1 MTGFSDRLA
10 NLSPSKRALLQRIS
24 ARSRET
30 NSEPEPIARRAITA
44 TTPPLSFSQQRLWF
58 LDQLEG
64 PSATYNMPVA
74 IRLDGPLNRQAL
86 EKVFTEIVNR
96 HETLRSNF
104 LSHKGQALQVIH
116 PSANVYTTLI
126 DLSQIE
132 MHEQD
137 LKVMTLA
144 IQEAHTP
151 FILSSDQLLRTAL
164 IKLNDQ
170 HHVLLLTIHHIVSD
184 GWSIGNVLLKEIT
197 TLYVDFCEGRAPS
210 LPPLPIQYGDFTLW
224 QRDWLSGARLD
235 TQIEYWKAQLKEIP
249 ALLEL
254 PTDHPRPTVQSFTGD
269 TYHFSI
275 DTTLLGSL
283 KALGQVAG
291 TTLFMTLLAS
301 FSALL
306 ARYSNQTDIVVG
318 SPIASRS
325 RPELEPLV
333 GFFANTL
340 VFRSLFNGEITG
352 IDLLKQV
359 RQTCLA
365 AYQHQDMPFDRL
377 VEALQPERNASFSPL
392 FQVMF
397 VLQSQNQ
404 ERAGFKAGD
413 LLLTSLPIN
422 TGTSMFDLTLKLE
435 EQGGELLG
443 ELEYSTA
450 LFEPDTIKRFV
461 QHYLQLLSDLV
472 KQPEQRVSQ
481 LALMLDSERHTILQ
495 EWNAT
500 ACELTADQNIC
511 TLFEQRVL
519 RQPEHLALRFGSEA
533 LTYAELDRRTNQLAR
548 YLMSLGVGPE
558 QIVAL
563 ALPRSL
569 EMVIVLLAVCKSGAA
584 YLPLDLDYPS
594 TRLAFMLK
602 DSRARLLITQT
613 QSSDGA
619 PQGIQWSDTETPVLD
634 LSTKDLQARLERFAG
649 ATLTQTERSGLLA
662 PDTLA
667 YLIYTSG
674 STGAPKGAGNTHS
687 GLLNRLD
694 WMQSVLQLTPRD
706 RVLQKTPWSFDVS
719 VWEFFLP
726 LCFGATLVIA
736 KPDGHKDPGYLEQI
750 ILQEQ
755 ITTLHF
761 VPSMLETFLN
771 AKLDHASLNIRHL
784 ITSGEALSGALQ
796 ETVFAQLPA
805 TKLWNLYGPTEA
817 AIDVTYWS
825 CQTSDAF
832 KTPPIGRPIQNS
844 QIYLLDESLNPV
856 PIGVTGELYIA
867 GAGLARGYLGRPGLT
882 AERFVANPFKP
893 GARMYRS
900 GDLAYWTKSG
910 VLVYTGR
917 IDTQVKIRGFRI
929 ELGEIEAALSS
940 IPEIAQCSV
949 QVRNEG
955 SAKQLVAY
963 LVARSGQII
972 PEPTALRQA
981 VGALLPSHMMPAA
994 FLTLDRIPLTPNGKI
1009 DRKALPSPDF
1019 TQQQR
1024 LYVAPSS
1031 ELEQGLCELWSSLLG
1046 IERIGI
1052 KDNFF
1057 NLGGHSLL
1065 AVQLISKIRDLFAL
1079 ELAINTLFDC
1089 PTIEQLAHTL
1099 AVTGSK
1105 SFIAQTPH
1113 FSRLTGHDK
1122 QHSALSFAQQR
1133 LWFLSELEGQNAT
1146 YLISGTVRMTGRLE
1160 AEILERAFTELLNR
1174 HEALRTTFIELDGS
1188 PVARLLLQQPF
1199 KIARVSLEH
1208 LSAPEQASATQ
1219 GLIAQ
1224 ETNRPFDLTRDI
1236 LLRVM
1241 LLRNSETSHF
1251 LIITLHH
1258 IVSDNWSMALLQNE
1272 VIELYRAYSNNQP
1285 SPLSELP
1292 LQYSDYANW
1301 QRTWFSRER
1310 LAGQRAYW
1318 LAQLQ
1323 DAPARLELPTDHAR
1337 PPSASYR
1344 GKAFSFELP
1353 ATLMDRVRNLTQQ
1366 TGGTL
1371 FMTLLGAWSTLL
1383 ARHAGTT
1390 DLVVGSPMSSRN
1402 RSELESLVGFFV
1414 NTLPLRVDLSGQP
1427 TTLNLLE
1434 RVKKTVL
1441 DAFAHQDLPFEHI
1454 VEELKPER
1462 TLSYTPVFQTMFVMQ
1477 NAPIAEL
1484 QFDTLTLEM
1493 ITPETF
1499 VSKFDLTLS
1508 VQERDRKLYSSIE
1521 FSTDLFEQAG
1531 IERLAQQF
1539 RQLLT
1544 GMCDQP
1550 GRSIFSLP
1558 LLSHEQLQDDT
1569 YAVPTWPLQPQSEQ
1583 SVLELFASIVATQPQ
1598 ERAVLCDK
1606 RALSFADLNSM
1617 ANHLAHQ
1624 LRQAGARANTV
1635 IGLHAE
1641 PSLEMIVGILGILKA
1656 GAAYLPLLPGTPF
1669 ERIQMMCTQS
1679 HASWVL
1685 DATQALEPLGRS
1697 QHWALKL
1704 ENLNQTEASRI
1715 DPDWMVEPDSIAYVI
1730 YTSGSTGQP
1739 KGVMVSHANLYHS
1752 TLSRLTY
1759 YQRPLTGQ
1767 ILLQPFTFD
1776 VASGNIFWTL
1786 CAGGTL
1792 FLEPRNL
1799 AQDSHQLL
1807 ERLRQTQASHLVL
1820 LPLLYAPLLE
1830 IATETEL
1837 KHLTTVI
1844 VGGEQMSIDL
1854 VMQHHSRVSHA
1865 ALYHEYGPT
1874 ETTVMCAV
1882 HNLTASAVQDRRQ
1895 IPIGKALAPSQLY
1908 LLDNFLTPVPFG
1920 IAAELY
1926 IGGPQV
1932 SLGYQEQPALSAEK
1946 FLPDPFSGR
1955 PGARMYRSGDLA
1967 RRRADGSI
1975 EFIGRQDQQIK
1986 IRGFRVELGEIEA
1999 NLKSDPAIAEAAVV
2013 ALEQGSSKRLV
2024 AYLVLGVQ
2032 GHDYTEQALKQ
2043 RLATK
2048 LPDYLIPSTFV
2059 LLDKLPLTT
2068 NGKLDQR
2075 KLPPPSIDLTSP
2087 AHVAPASALEQQLVK
2102 IWQDVL
2108 KLSAIGIDDNFFMLG
2123 GDSILSLQII
2133 SRATRLGIGLSVK
2146 QLFLHQTIR
2155 KLAQVAISVQHIQAE
2170 QKAYLGIFQLT
2181 PIQRWFF
2188 QNNPDNVNHFN
2199 QSQLLNINASVTDRQ
2214 LSAVFEA
2221 LSRQHDMLRSRY
2233 ANNGQDIQAT
2243 VLPETQAVDFH
2254 SIKLSHL
2261 QGQPQRAALEKEALL
2276 AQQELSIAE
2285 GPLWLARRF
2294 DMGNGPDRLLWVI
2307 HHLAVDGVSW
2317 RILFEDLEAGLKQIT
2332 QGQPIAFL
2340 PKTSSLPLWSD
2351 RLTRHATSAQMLLE
2365 LDYWR
2370 VQAKP
2375 AQQPLPYDYPL
2386 VTAQDNTLS
2395 SVNTVD
2401 SILPADVST
2410 TLLTDATHFYRAQIN
2425 DLLLAAL
2432 LLTFTRWAHNG
2443 QLHITLE
2450 GHGREDL
2457 FEGIDLSRTV
2467 GWFTSGFPLI
2477 LQSDAVSGTPA
2488 TNLAHLVRDIKELLR
2503 AVPNH
2508 GLGFGVLRYLHPDPL
2523 VSEALAPASRIPV
2536 SFNYLGQ
2543 FKDSESHQFLLGEA
2557 PESAG
2562 REQSSLGLRNAEIE
2576 INGAYH
2582 QGALQFT
2589 WSFSDRLH
2597 LPSTIQN
2604 LANHF
2609 QESLKSLV
2617 DFATQQNAL
2626 TAYAVSDF
2634 PLAKLTR
2641 ESLDRYCLNLR
2652 SPIQDIYPLSPM
2664 QQGMLFHSALNNNSG
2679 DYIIQLTCRIEG
2691 AFNLTAFERAWQGL
2705 VNRHESLR
2713 AHVFTELSDT
2723 PLQVIMQTA
2732 SLPWNVLDWRD
2743 LPGNSQTERWA
2754 ALIEQDRH
2762 TDFDTSVAPLMRCTI
2777 VRLSDRAWLFLW
2789 SHHHM
2794 LTDGWCLPILMREV
2808 FQLYQAMAMDH
2819 TSVLPAAPQYRDYI
2833 AWLAS
2838 RDLELARKYWQEQ
2851 LGTFVTPTRLTIEHT
2866 SQTRSIETSL
2876 QPHYQSNDFELPA
2889 DTSDALRGLAQT
2901 HGLTLSNLIQGAWA
2915 VLLSRYSGS
2924 NDVVFGVTVSGRPPE
2939 LPEVGAIIGLFINTL
2954 PVRVELKPQQR
2965 VSELLNSLKEEQLTR
2980 EEFAYTPLV
2989 EVHRCSGL
2997 GAQQALFESIVIF
3010 ENYPVDQDLSQDL
3023 ETLQITQIQVREQMS
3038 SGLTLMAAPGR
3049 SLPFKLLWD
3058 STRYDR
3064 DALNR
3069 LCQHFKNLLTAIP
3082 ARYQD
3087 PLSRWESELLDE
3099 AEQSQLTLTLP
3110 LDDSVR
3116 AVSWLELF
3124 KEQVKH
3130 TPDQTA
3136 LSVGHESLTYQELAA
3151 RVTKLSQSLRG
3162 LGVQPES
3169 LVALYLDRSVDMVIA
3184 LLAVMQ
3190 AGAAYIPL
3198 DPGYPKERLG
3208 WILEDAEPVLLLT
3221 HSSLAPTLPSCQTQI
3236 IALDENTREL
3246 DLAALHGASLPEVS
3260 LFSQHLAYVIFTS
3273 GSSGRPKGVQVSH
3286 QALLNFLISM
3296 RECPGLDATS
3306 TMLAITTI
3314 SFDIAALEI
3323 YLPLITGARL
3333 IIAPREAVLN
3343 AEELQRILTMQRV
3356 THLQATPTTWR
3367 LLLASGWTAPK
3378 PFTILCGG
3386 EALPID
3392 LSSALS
3398 QYGAT
3403 LWNLY
3408 GPTETTIWSA
3418 ISRVNA
3424 KRAIDTLTTEPV
3436 GQPIRHT
3443 HLYVMN
3449 NRLNLQPVGTTGEL
3463 MIGGQ
3468 GLARGYLGRPALTAD
3483 AYRPDPFSTIPGAR
3497 LYRTGDLVQQLTD
3510 GRYAF
3515 LGRSDSQIKIR
3526 GYRIELSEI
3535 ETMLRRIEGVQQAV
3549 VIDHEDRPGDKKLV
3563 AYLAGHPRDNEST
3576 LRRWLRDRLP
3586 EYMVP
3591 SRLVYL
3597 EQLPQTPNGKIDR
3610 KALMTLSGTREN
3622 PTRKKSHAFSPQE
3635 SLILTI
3641 WQEVLGVTDIE
3652 PDDNFFELGGHSLL
3666 LTQVQQ
3672 RLIHES
3678 VPSLPLLTML
3688 QNPTIAS
3695 LSKAIDHLD
3704 KKVTTQKVRRMRE
3717 RSATRDVAIVGMA
3730 GRFPGADDIESFW
3743 DNLIQGR
3750 ESIQFFSQ
3758 QELADAGISAKLYC
3772 QKSYV
3777 PAHGALGDIE
3787 SFDAE
3792 FFGFTDSWAKLID
3805 PQHRV
3810 LMQVIWHTLEHA
3822 GYAKP
3827 SDDKSI
3833 GVFVGC
3839 GQNDYLLQKILPFLA
3854 ANPDASEYS
3863 AILGN
3868 ERDFIA
3874 TRMSYTMD
3882 LTGPSLTIQTACS
3895 TSLVAVHTACR
3906 SVLDGD
3912 CDMAIAG
3919 GVSLQI
3925 PQVSGHIYKEG
3936 MINSPDGHCRAF
3948 DAQAEGTVWGSGAGA
3963 VLLKSLDQALE
3974 DQDTIYAVI
3983 KGTAINNDGGKKS
3996 TFLAPSVA
4004 GQAAVI
4010 EQALANAGVSA
4021 ETIGYVETHG
4031 TGTALGDVVEFTA
4044 LNRAYESLTAKR
4056 NVCALGAVK
4065 TNIGHLNTAS
4075 GMAGLCKVALAVSR
4089 GKIPA
4094 TLHFT
4099 SPNPKIP
4106 FAESPFFVNDILRD
4120 WPQAHTPRRAGLS
4133 SFGIGGTNAHA
4144 IVEQPPLVNYP
4155 PASNTPKLLVLTA
4168 KTEHALEALR
4178 LALAQHLR
4186 QHPEIALDDLART
4199 LAAGRKAFE
4208 HRSAFRCATLTQA
4221 IEHLE
4226 QNKTCAHQHL
4236 EPGRMDQPKV
4246 VFMFSARIGQYLN
4259 VAAALYR
4266 EQLVFRQ
4273 YYEECAQILQPIL
4286 GMDIC
4291 ELLTGAT
4298 SDVQSVRNRLN
4309 DPWLNQPVLFSL
4321 EYALAMQWINAGVSP
4336 DALLGE
4342 GQGEYVAAC
4351 LAGIFDLPDALRLV
4365 CARSKLGE
4373 TVTDD
4378 DLLAFA
4384 AQVSACKRR
4393 TPILDCWSNLTEA
4406 PLTAEQA
4413 CDPTYWVEQREE
4425 IPLSHASLEKLLA
4438 QQDTIFIE
4446 VGPSGMWA
4454 EQIAKHRLAD
4464 QVRLILRPL
4473 RQTDNG
4479 TTQTASLWL
4488 DYLGKIWCAGF
4499 DLDWKLAWT
4508 SARRARIAL
4517 PLYPFEK
4524 KRHWIDFESKGN
4536 PPEGDAD

>member
-30 NSEPEPIARRAITA
+30 PSEPEPIARRAITA

-74 IRLDGPLNRQAL
+74 VRLDGPLNRQAL

-104 LSHKGQALQVIH
+104 LTNKGHPLQVIH
-116 PSANVYTTLI
+116 PSANVHTSLI
-126 DLSQIE
+126 DISQLE
-132 MHEQD
+132 VHEQE
-137 LKVMTLA
+137 LKVMALA

-151 FILSSDQLLRTAL
+151 FILSSDQLLRTSL

-254 PTDHPRPTVQSFTGD
+254 PTDHPRPAVQSFTGD
-269 TYHFSI
+269 MYHFAI
-275 DTTLLGSL
+275 DATLLGSL
-283 KALGQVAG
+283 KALGQATG

-306 ARYSNQTDIVVG
+306 ARYSNQTDVVVG
-318 SPIASRS
+318 SPVASRN

-340 VFRSLFNGEITG
+340 VFRTLFNGATTG

-365 AYQHQDMPFDRL
+365 AYQNQDMPFDRL

-461 QHYLQLLSDLV
+461 QHYLQLLSDLA
-472 KQPEQRVSQ
+472 KQPEQRISQ
-481 LALMLDSERHTILQ
+481 LAIMLDSERHTILQ

-500 ACELTADQNIC
+500 ACEITADQNIC
-511 TLFEQRVL
+511 SLFEQRVL
-519 RQPEHLALRFGSEA
+519 RQPEHLALRFDSEA

-558 QIVAL
+558 QIVAI

-569 EMVIVLLAVCKSGAA
+569 EMVIALLAVCKSGAA
-584 YLPLDLDYPS
+584 YLPLDLDYPRS
-594 TRLAFMLK
+594 RLAFMLK
-602 DSRARLLITQT
+602 DSRASLLITHT
-613 QSSDGA
+613 QSTGVA
-619 PQGIQWSDTETPVLD
+619 ARGFQPSDTETPVLD
-634 LSTKDLQARLERFAG
+634 ISAKELQTKLEGFTS
-649 ATLTQTERSGLLA
+649 ATLTPSERSGLMT
-662 PDTLA
+662 PDSLV

-674 STGAPKGAGNTHS
+674 STGTPKGAGNTHS

-694 WMQSVLQLTPRD
+694 WMQSVLKLTPTD

-736 KPDGHKDPGYLEQI
+736 KPDGHKDPSYLEQI

-771 AKLDHASLNIRHL
+771 TKLDHASLNIRHL
-784 ITSGEALSGALQ
+784 ITSGEALSAALQ
-796 ETVFAQLPA
+796 ETVFAQWPA

-817 AIDVTYWS
+817 AIDVTYWY
-825 CQTSDAF
+825 CQTSDTF

-900 GDLAYWTKSG
+900 GDLAYWTKNG
-910 VLVYTGR
+910 VLVYVGR

-963 LVARSGQII
+963 LVARSDQII
-972 PEPTALRQA
+972 PEPTVLRQA
-981 VGALLPSHMMPAA
+981 VGALLPNHMMPAA
-994 FLTLDRIPLTPNGKI
+994 FLTLDCLPLTPNGKI

-1019 TQQQR
+1019 TQQQM

-1031 ELEQGLCELWSSLLG
+1031 ELEQRLCELWSSLLG
-1046 IERIGI
+1046 IEQIGI

-1065 AVQLISKIRDLFAL
+1065 AVQLISKIRDNFSL
-1079 ELAINTLFDC
+1079 ELAINTLFDR
-1089 PTIEQLAHTL
+1089 PTIEQLAQTL
-1099 AVTGSK
+1099 VVAESTPS
-1105 SFIAQTPH
+1105 IAQTPH
-1113 FSRLTGHDK
+1113 ISRLTEHDK

-1146 YLISGTVRMTGRLE
+1146 YLISGTVRMTGRLDE
-1160 AEILERAFTELLNR
+1160 EILERAFTELIDR

-1188 PVARLLLQQPF
+1188 PVARLLPQQPF

-1208 LSAPEQASATQ
+1208 LSAPEQANATQ
-1219 GLIAQ
+1219 SLIAQ
-1224 ETNRPFDLTRDI
+1224 EINRPFDLTRDI

-1241 LLRNSETSHF
+1241 ILRNSETSHF

-1272 VIELYRAYSNNQP
+1272 VVELYRSYLDNQP
-1285 SPLSELP
+1285 SPLSELL

-1301 QRTWFSRER
+1301 QRSWFSRER

-1318 LAQLQ
+1318 LAQLK
-1323 DAPARLELPTDHAR
+1323 DAPALLELPTDHAR

-1353 ATLMDRVRNLTQQ
+1353 AALMDRVRNLTQQ

-1371 FMTLLGAWSTLL
+1371 FMTLLSAWSTLL
-1383 ARHAGTT
+1383 ARLAGTT
-1390 DLVVGSPMSSRN
+1390 DLVVGSPISSRN

-1427 TTLNLLE
+1427 TALNLLE

-1441 DAFAHQDLPFEHI
+1441 DAFAHQDLPFEYI

-1508 VQERDRKLYSSIE
+1508 VQERDQTLFCSIE
-1521 FSTDLFEQAG
+1521 FSTDLFVQAS
-1531 IERLAQQF
+1531 IERLALQF

-1544 GMCDQP
+1544 AMCDQP
-1550 GRSIFSLP
+1550 ARSIFSLP

-1569 YAVPTWPLQPQSEQ
+1569 HTAPAWPLQPRSEQ
-1583 SVLELFASIVATQPQ
+1583 SVLELFASAVATRPHQ
-1598 ERAVLCDK
+1598 RALVCAK
-1606 RALSFADLNSM
+1606 QALSFADLNSM

-1624 LRQAGARANTV
+1624 LRQAGARSNTV

-1656 GAAYLPLLPGTPF
+1656 GAAYLPLLPDTPF
-1669 ERIQMMCTQS
+1669 ERLQMMCRHS

-1685 DATQALEPLGRS
+1685 DATQVLEPLGGT
-1697 QHWALKL
+1697 QHWPLKL
-1704 ENLNQTEASRI
+1704 ENLNQTETSSA
-1715 DPDWMVEPDSIAYVI
+1715 DPAWAVEPESIAYVI

-1759 YQRPLTGQ
+1759 YQRPLSGQ
-1767 ILLQPFTFD
+1767 LLLQPFSFD

-1837 KHLTTVI
+1837 KHLNTVI

-1854 VMQHHSRVSHA
+1854 VTQHHSRVSHA

-1874 ETTVMCAV
+1874 ETTVMCSV
-1882 HNLTASAVQDRRQ
+1882 HNLTPPVLQDRRQ

-1908 LLDNFLTPVPFG
+1908 LLDSYLTPVPYG

-1932 SLGYQEQPALSAEK
+1932 SLGYQQQPALSAEK
-1946 FLPDPFSGR
+1946 FLPDPFSGQ

-1975 EFIGRQDQQIK
+1975 EFIGRQDKQIK

-2024 AYLVLGVQ
+2024 AYLVLGMQ
-2032 GHDYTEQALKQ
+2032 GHHYTEQALKQ

-2048 LPDYLIPSTFV
+2048 LPDYLIPSAFV

-2075 KLPPPSIDLTSP
+2075 ALPPPSIDITSP
-2087 AHVAPASALEQQLVK
+2087 AHVVPASALEHQLVK

-2108 KLSAIGIDDNFFMLG
+2108 KLPVIGIDDNFFMLG

-2133 SRATRLGIGLSVK
+2133 SRATRIGIGLSVK

-2155 KLAQVAISVQHIQAE
+2155 KLASVATSVQHLQAE
-2170 QKAYLGIFQLT
+2170 QKAYVGAFSLN

-2188 QNNPDNVNHFN
+2188 QNDPANVNHFN
-2199 QSQLLNINASVTDRQ
+2199 QAQLLNINASLTDRQ

-2233 ANNGQDIQAT
+2233 AKNGQDIEAT
-2243 VLPETQAVDFH
+2243 VLPDTQAVDFL
-2254 SIKLSHL
+2254 SINLSHL

-2276 AQQELSIAE
+2276 AQQGLSIAE

-2294 DMGNGPDRLLWVI
+2294 YMGNGPDRLLWII

-2332 QGQPIAFL
+2332 QGQPIAFF
-2340 PKTSSLPLWSD
+2340 PKTASLPLWSD
-2351 RLTRHATSAQMLLE
+2351 RLIRHATTAQMMLE

-2370 VQAKP
+2370 IQAKA

-2386 VTAQDNTLS
+2386 VTAHDNTLS
-2395 SVNTVD
+2395 SINTVD
-2401 SILPADVST
+2401 STLPAAVST
-2410 TLLTDATHFYRAQIN
+2410 ALLTEATHFYRAQIN

-2432 LLTFTRWAHNG
+2432 LLTFTRWTHND
-2443 QLHITLE
+2443 QLQITLE

-2457 FEGIDLSRTV
+2457 FEDVDLSRTV
-2467 GWFTSGFPLI
+2467 GWFTSGFPVI
-2477 LQSDAVSGTPA
+2477 LQSDAISGMPA
-2488 TNLAHLVRDIKELLR
+2488 AKLAHLVRDIKELLR
-2503 AVPNH
+2503 AVPHH
-2508 GLGFGVLRYLHPDPL
+2508 GIGFGVLRYLHPDPL
-2523 VSEALAPASRIPV
+2523 VGEALAPAGRIPV

-2543 FKDSESHQFLLGEA
+2543 FKDSDTHQFLLDEA
-2557 PESAG
+2557 PESTG
-2562 REQSSLGLRNAEIE
+2562 RAQSPLGLRNAEIE

-2582 QGALQFT
+2582 KGALQFT

-2597 LPSTIQN
+2597 LPSTIQR

-2609 QESLKSLV
+2609 QESLKSLM
-2617 DFATQQNAL
+2617 DFAQQQNVL

-2641 ESLDRYCLNLR
+2641 ETLDRYCLNLR

-2679 DYIIQLTCRIEG
+2679 DYIIQLTCHIEG

-2705 VNRHESLR
+2705 LNRHESLR
-2713 AHVFTELSDT
+2713 ARVFTELSAT

-2732 SLPWNVLDWRD
+2732 SLPWAVLDWRD
-2743 LPGNSQTERWA
+2743 LPGNIQNDRWA
-2754 ALIEQDRH
+2754 ALVEQDRH
-2762 TDFDTSVAPLMRCTI
+2762 TDFDTSVAPLMRCTT
-2777 VRLSDRAWLFLW
+2777 VRLSDQAWLFLW

-2794 LTDGWCLPILMREV
+2794 LTDGWCLPILTREV
-2808 FQLYQAMAMDH
+2808 FQLYQTMVTDNA
-2819 TSVLPAAPQYRDYI
+2819 SVLPAAPQYRDYI

-2851 LGTFVTPTRLTIEHT
+2851 LGTFATPTRLTIEHP
-2866 SQTRSIETSL
+2866 SQTRSIETGL
-2876 QPHYQSNDFELPA
+2876 QPNYQSNDFELPV

-2915 VLLSRYSGS
+2915 VLLGRYSGS

-2954 PVRVELKPQQR
+2954 PVRVELKPQHR
-2965 VSELLNSLKEEQLTR
+2965 VSELLNGLKEEQLTR

-2989 EVHRCSGL
+2989 EVHRCSGI

-3010 ENYPVDQDLSQDL
+3010 ENYPVDQALSQEL
-3023 ETLQITQIQVREQMS
+3023 ETLHITQIQVREQIS
-3038 SGLTLMAAPGR
+3038 SALTLMASPGR

-3064 DALNR
+3064 DAINR

-3082 ARYQD
+3082 ARYHD

-3099 AEQSQLTLTLP
+3099 VEQSQLTLTLP
-3110 LDDSVR
+3110 LDESVR

-3124 KEQVKH
+3124 NEQVKH
-3130 TPDQTA
+3130 TPDQIA
-3136 LSVGHESLTYQELAA
+3136 FSVGSESLTYQELAA

-3221 HSSLAPTLPSCQTQI
+3221 VSTLAPTLPACQTRI
-3236 IALDENTREL
+3236 IQLDEDARALDH
-3246 DLAALHGASLPEVS
+3246 AALHGASLPEVS
-3260 LFSQHLAYVIFTS
+3260 LFSHHIAYVIFTS

-3286 QALLNFLISM
+3286 QALLNFLVSM

-3343 AEELQRILTMQRV
+3343 AEELQRILTRQCV

-3386 EALPID
+3386 EALPMD

-3398 QYGAT
+3398 QHGAT

-3418 ISRVNA
+3418 VSRVNA
-3424 KRAIDTLTTEPV
+3424 KRASATITTEPV

-3449 NRLNLQPVGTTGEL
+3449 DRLHLQPVGTTGEL

-3468 GLARGYLGRPALTAD
+3468 GLARGYLGRPDLTAD
-3483 AYRPDPFSTIPGAR
+3483 AYRPDPYSTIPGAR
-3497 LYRTGDLVQQLTD
+3497 LYRTGDLVQQLKD

-3526 GYRIELSEI
+3526 GYRIELGEI

-3563 AYLAGHPRDNEST
+3563 AYLAGHPRDDEST

-3591 SRLVYL
+3591 SRLIYL

-3610 KALMTLSGTREN
+3610 KALLTLSGTRES
-3622 PTRKKSHAFSPQE
+3622 PTRKKSHTFSPQE

-3641 WQEVLGVTDIE
+3641 WQEVLGVKDIE

-3704 KKVTTQKVRRMRE
+3704 KKVTTQKVRRRRE

-3743 DNLIQGR
+3743 DNLIEGR

-3758 QELADAGISAKLYC
+3758 QELADAGISPKLYC

-3777 PAHGALGDIE
+3777 PAHGTLGDIE

-3963 VLLKSLDQALE
+3963 VLLKSLGQALE

-4004 GQAAVI
+4004 GQTDVI

-4056 NVCALGAVK
+4056 NFCALGAVK

-4120 WPQAHTPRRAGLS
+4120 WPQTQTPRRAGLS

-4144 IVEQPPLVNYP
+4144 IVEQPPLVDYP
-4155 PASNTPKLLVLTA
+4155 PASHTPKLLVLTA

-4186 QHPEIALDDLART
+4186 QHPEIALDDLAWT
-4199 LAAGRKAFE
+4199 LAVGRKAFE
-4208 HRSAFRCATLTQA
+4208 HRSAFRCATLTEA

-4236 EPGRMDQPKV
+4236 EPSRMDQPKV
-4246 VFMFSARIGQYLN
+4246 VFMFSAQIGQYMN

-4266 EQLVFRQ
+4266 EQPVFRQ
-4273 YYEECAQILQPIL
+4273 NYDECAQILQPTL
-4286 GMDIC
+4286 GIDIC

-4298 SDVQSVRNRLN
+4298 GDVQSARNMLN
-4309 DPWLNQPVLFSL
+4309 EPWLNQPVLFSL
-4321 EYALAMQWINAGVSP
+4321 EYALAMQWIGAGVSP
-4336 DALLGE
+4336 DALLGD
-4342 GQGEYVAAC
+4342 GPGEYVAAC
-4351 LAGIFDLPDALRLV
+4351 LAGIFDLTDALRLV
-4365 CARSKLGE
+4365 CARSKLRE

-4384 AQVSACKRR
+4384 AQVHACKRQ

-4406 PLTAEQA
+4406 PLTSEQA
-4413 CDPTYWVEQREE
+4413 CDPTYWVKQQQET
-4425 IPLSHASLEKLLA
+4425 PLSRASLEKLLA

-4446 VGPSGMWA
+4446 VGPGGMWA
-4454 EQIAKHRLAD
+4454 AQIAKHRLAD
-4464 QVRLILRPL
+4464 QVRLILPPL
-4473 RQTDNG
+4473 RHIDNG

-4488 DYLGKIWCAGF
+4488 DCLGKIWCAGF
-4499 DLDWKLAWT
+4499 DLDWQLAWT
-4508 SARRARIAL
+4508 SPRRARIAL

-4524 KRHWIDFESKGN
+4524 KRHWIDFESNGKQ
-4536 PPEGDAD
+4536 PEGDTD